1 VAGNPSQAVRS
12 GLSADVQITTAAGP
26 AHLVPP
32 SAMVLDAEGRQGVR
46 HVGQDDIVIFTPVQ
60 VTEETA
66 EGVWVRGL
74 TGEARIITVG
84 QSYVD
89 QGQKV
94 RVALAR

>member
-1 VAGNPSQAVRS
+1 
-12 GLSADVQITTAAGP
+12 
-26 AHLVPP
+26 
-32 SAMVLDAEGRQGVR
+32 VR
-46 HVGQDDIVIFTPVQ
+46 HVGPGDVVVFTPVQ
-60 VTEETA
+60 VTEESA

-74 TGEARIITVG
+74 TGEARVITVG